1 MTVPERLPNADD
13 VSHDHLTR
21 PAPPSHEFRF
31 GIRALLILMFV
42 VAIVAG
48 LIGAA
53 VRLSQ

>member
-1 MTVPERLPNADD
+1 MTDPERLPSAEN
-13 VSHDHLTR
+13 VSHEHLTR

-31 GIRALLILMFV
+31 GIRALLILMFA

-53 VRLSQ
+53 VRLAS